1 VQARGAPPWLH
12 AHLLDM
18 LARIDAGLT
27 GPEVFGT
34 GLLEAD
40 TWWYMADMMDAL
52 GMEAGLARARQRIE
66 RRLLAR
72 VRRQASVL
80 RWSLLISS
88 VAAVLGIALW
98 HYGVIDELR
107 QALTNFYAG
116 R

>member
-1 VQARGAPPWLH
+1 
-12 AHLLDM
+12 
-18 LARIDAGLT
+18 
-27 GPEVFGT
+27 
-34 GLLEAD
+34 
-40 TWWYMADMMDAL
+40 
-52 GMEAGLARARQRIE
+52 MEAGLARARQRIE